1 MTIDSEGKFKKEV
14 ADYSGKFVKDAD
26 PLIIQ
31 DLEKRDLLYK
41 QEMYEH
47 EYPFCWRC
55 KSPLLYYA
63 KQSWFIKM
71 TDVKKDLIKNSQ
83 KINWVPA
90 HIKEGRFGEWI
101 KEVKDWNLSRE
112 RYWGT
117 TLPIW
122 ECDKCK
128 EQVCFGGIKDLEK
141 ASGRRVK
148 DLHRPRIDKVVF
160 KCKKCDGQM
169 KRVPEVIDCWFD
181 SGSMPF
187 AQWHYPFENK
197 VKIDKGESYPAD
209 YISEGIDQTRGW
221 FYTLLAISTLL
232 GKGASYKNVVSLG
245 LVMDEKGKKMS
256 KSRGNIVVPKEAID
270 RFGAD
275 CARLYFYTVNQA
287 GETKRF
293 DFKDVQDLYRKFFDT
308 LWQSY
313 SFFSIYNEDFK
324 FKKGFKSK
332 NILDKWIVSRL
343 ENVNLKVNQNLDKFD
358 IVASARLFQ
367 DFVDDLS
374 NWYIRRSRQRFQT
387 DQKQEASQTL
397 YFVLLKLS
405 QLLAP
410 FTPFISEELYQRLNG
425 KESVHLSD
433 YPKSDKKLIN
443 NNLEKQMKEIREMTT
458 LGLAQRAEAGIKV
471 RQPLQKLEIDK
482 KFGRELLEL
491 LKQEVNVKEV
501 VVGKKVQLDTKI
513 TQELEKEGKYRE
525 MIRNVNKLRKE
536 LKLTPKDR
544 IEIKSTYQLDNIEE
558 FKKEVKAD
566 TYSIED
572 KIEGD
577 NVLEIKIDKDKKDYL
592 LIKKVN

>member
-1 MTIDSEGKFKKEV
+1 
-14 ADYSGKFVKDAD
+14 
-26 PLIIQ
+26 
-31 DLEKRDLLYK
+31 
-41 QEMYEH
+41 
-47 EYPFCWRC
+47 
-55 KSPLLYYA
+55 
-63 KQSWFIKM
+63 
-71 TDVKKDLIKNSQ
+71 
-83 KINWVPA
+83 
-90 HIKEGRFGEWI
+90 
-101 KEVKDWNLSRE
+101 
-112 RYWGT
+112 
-117 TLPIW
+117 
-122 ECDKCK
+122 
-128 EQVCFGGIKDLEK
+128 
-141 ASGRRVK
+141 
-148 DLHRPRIDKVVF
+148 
-160 KCKKCDGQM
+160 
-169 KRVPEVIDCWFD
+169 
-181 SGSMPF
+181 
-187 AQWHYPFENK
+187 
-197 VKIDKGESYPAD
+197 
-209 YISEGIDQTRGW
+209 
-221 FYTLLAISTLL
+221 
-232 GKGASYKNVVSLG
+232 
-245 LVMDEKGKKMS
+245 
-256 KSRGNIVVPKEAID
+256 
-270 RFGAD
+270 
-275 CARLYFYTVNQA
+275 
-287 GETKRF
+287 
-293 DFKDVQDLYRKFFDT
+293 
-308 LWQSY
+308 
-313 SFFSIYNEDFK
+313 
-324 FKKGFKSK
+324 
-332 NILDKWIVSRL
+332 
-343 ENVNLKVNQNLDKFD
+343 
-358 IVASARLFQ
+358 ARLFQ